1 MCGAALLRP
10 ASRMGCVGFGADDDD
25 DDDVDDVEGRESW
38 SPAQW
43 QSSGRR

>member
-1 MCGAALLRP
+1 
-10 ASRMGCVGFGADDDD
+10 MGCMGVGEVVDDE
-25 DDDVDDVEGRESW
+25 DVDVEGRESW